1 MSMRTHKDLDIW
13 KMSIELVKDIYEI
26 TEKFPNSEQFGLVS
40 QLRKAS
46 VSIPSNIAEGSARN
60 SDKEFIQFCY
70 ISLGSLSEVE
80 TQIIISNE
88 LNFITKNMSNKIL
101 TKIETIRK
109 KLLNFIKYLKA
120 RNKNAKQ

>member
-13 KMSIELVKDIYEI
+13 KMSIELVKDIYEVA
-26 TEKFPNSEQFGLVS
+26 EKFPNIEQFGLVA
-40 QLRKAS
+40 QLRRAS

-60 SDKEFIQFCY
+60 SNKEFIQFCY

-88 LNFITKNMSNKIL
+88 LNFITKDISSNIL
-101 TKIETIRK
+101 TKIEVIRK
-109 KLLNFIKYLKA
+109 KLLNFIKYLKT